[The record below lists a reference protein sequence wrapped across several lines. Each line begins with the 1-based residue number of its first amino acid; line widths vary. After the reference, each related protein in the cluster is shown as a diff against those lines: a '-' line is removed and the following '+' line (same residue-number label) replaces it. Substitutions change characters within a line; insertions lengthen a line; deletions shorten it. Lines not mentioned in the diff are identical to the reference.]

1 LILEIIRLVNMNNKK
16 KIKND
21 IILAVIVIAVAAVG
35 LLLLNIFKTEGSFAV
50 IKIDGK
56 ETERYPL
63 SVNTE
68 VVIETGDN
76 GRNTL
81 VIEDNKAFMKDANC
95 PDKIC
100 EGHSKISYK
109 GETIVCLPHKVVIE
123 IVADETTDELDAVV

>member
-1 LILEIIRLVNMNNKK
+1 MSNKRK
-16 KIKND
+16 LKND
-21 IILAVIVIAVAAVG
+21 IILAVIVVVVAATG
-35 LLLLNIFKTEGSFAV
+35 LLLVNVFRTEGSFAV

-56 ETERYPL
+56 ETGRYPL
-63 SVNTE
+63 SVDTE
-68 VVIETGDN
+68 VIIETGDD

-123 IVADETTDELDAVV
+123 IVTEDSENELDVVI

>member
-1 LILEIIRLVNMNNKK
+1 MNNKK
-16 KIKND
+16 KLKND

-35 LLLLNIFKTEGSFAV
+35 LLLLNIFKIEGSFAV

-68 VVIETGDN
+68 VVIETRDN

-123 IVADETTDELDAVV
+123 IVADDTTVDLDAVV

>member
-1 LILEIIRLVNMNNKK
+1 MNDKK
-16 KIKND
+16 KFKND
-21 IILAVIVIAVAAVG
+21 IILVAIIVLVATVG
-35 LLLLNIFKTEGSFAV
+35 LFLLNIFKIEGSFAV

-68 VVIETGDN
+68 VVIETGDD
-76 GRNTL
+76 GRNIL
-81 VIEDNKAFMKDANC
+81 VIADNKAFMKDANC

-109 GETIVCLPHKVVIE
+109 GETIVCLPHKLVIE
-123 IVADETTDELDAVV
+123 IVADEATDELDAVV

>member
-1 LILEIIRLVNMNNKK
+1 MNNKK
-16 KIKND
+16 KRKND
-21 IILAVIVIAVAAVG
+21 IILAAFVIAIAATG
-35 LLLLNIFKTEGSFAV
+35 LILLNIFKTEGSFAAV
-50 IKIDGK
+50 KIDGK
-56 ETERYPL
+56 ETARYPL

-68 VVIETGDN
+68 VVIETENN
-76 GRNTL
+76 GKNTL
-81 VIEDNKAFMKDANC
+81 VIEDGKAFVKDVNC

>member
-1 LILEIIRLVNMNNKK
+1 MSNKR

-21 IILAVIVIAVAAVG
+21 IILAVIVIVVAAVG

-50 IKIDGK
+50 IKIDGI

>member
-1 LILEIIRLVNMNNKK
+1 MNKK
-16 KIKND
+16 RKLKND
-21 IILAVIVIAVAAVG
+21 IILAVIVVAVAVIG
-35 LLLLNIFKTEGSFAV
+35 LLLLNVFKTEGSFAV
-50 IKIDGK
+50 VKIDGK

-68 VVIETGDN
+68 VVIETGDD

-123 IVADETTDELDAVV
+123 IVTEDSENELDVVI

>member
-1 LILEIIRLVNMNNKK
+1 MNNKK

-21 IILAVIVIAVAAVG
+21 IILAVIVIAVAATG
-35 LLLLNIFKTEGSFAV
+35 LLLVNVFRTEGSFAV

-68 VVIETGDN
+68 VVIETGDD

-81 VIEDNKAFMKDANC
+81 VIEDSKAFMKDANC

-123 IVADETTDELDAVV
+123 IVASDSENELDVVV

>member
-1 LILEIIRLVNMNNKK
+1 MVNMNNKR

-21 IILAVIVIAVAAVG
+21 VILAVIVIAIAATG
-35 LLLLNIFKTEGSFAV
+35 LLLLNVFKTEGAFAV
-50 IKIDGK
+50 VKIDGK

-68 VVIETGDN
+68 VVIETENDGK
-76 GRNTL
+76 NTL
-81 VIEDNKAFMKDANC
+81 VIEDEKAFIKDATC

-100 EGHSKISYK
+100 EGHSKISFK

-123 IVADETTDELDAVV
+123 IVADDSDNELDVVV

>member
-1 LILEIIRLVNMNNKK
+1 MNNKK
-16 KIKND
+16 KFKND

-50 IKIDGK
+50 VKIDGK

-123 IVADETTDELDAVV
+123 IVADDTTDDLDAVV

>member
-1 LILEIIRLVNMNNKK
+1 MSNKRK
-16 KIKND
+16 LKND
-21 IILAVIVIAVAAVG
+21 IILAVIVVVVAATG
-35 LLLLNIFKTEGSFAV
+35 LLLVNVFRTEGSFAV

-56 ETERYPL
+56 ETGRYPL
-63 SVNTE
+63 SVDTE
-68 VVIETGDN
+68 EIIETGDD

-123 IVADETTDELDAVV
+123 IVTEDSENELDVVI

>member
-1 LILEIIRLVNMNNKK
+1 MSINKK
-16 KIKND
+16 RKND
-21 IILAVIVIAVAAVG
+21 IVLVVIVIAIAATG
-35 LLLLNIFKTEGSFAV
+35 LLLLNVFKTEGAFAV

-56 ETERYPL
+56 ETERYSL

-68 VVIETGDN
+68 VVIETEND

-81 VIEDNKAFMKDANC
+81 VIENGKAFVKDVNC

-123 IVADETTDELDAVV
+123 IIADDSENELDVVV

>member
-1 LILEIIRLVNMNNKK
+1 MKNKRK
-16 KIKND
+16 VKND
-21 IILAVIVIAVAAVG
+21 IILAVIVITSAAIG
-35 LLLLNIFKTEGSFAV
+35 LLLLNIFKTEGVFAV
-50 IKIDGK
+50 VKIDGK
-56 ETERYPL
+56 ETARYPL

-68 VVIETGDN
+68 VVIETENN
-76 GRNTL
+76 GKNTL

-123 IVADETTDELDAVV
+123 IIADDSENELDVVI

>member
-1 LILEIIRLVNMNNKK
+1 MSNKRK
-16 KIKND
+16 LKND
-21 IILAVIVIAVAAVG
+21 IILAVIVVAVAATG
-35 LLLLNIFKTEGSFAV
+35 LLLLNVFKTEGSFAV

-68 VVIETGDN
+68 VVIETGDD

-81 VIEDNKAFMKDANC
+81 VIEGNKAFMKDANC

-123 IVADETTDELDAVV
+123 IVTEDSENELDVVI

>member
-1 LILEIIRLVNMNNKK
+1 MVNMNNKR

-21 IILAVIVIAVAAVG
+21 VILAVIVIAIAATG
-35 LLLLNIFKTEGSFAV
+35 LLLLDVFKTEGAFAV
-50 IKIDGK
+50 VKLDGK

-68 VVIETGDN
+68 VVIETENN
-76 GRNTL
+76 GKNTL
-81 VIEDNKAFMKDANC
+81 VIEDGKAFIKNATC

-100 EGHSKISYK
+100 EGHSKISFK

-123 IVADETTDELDAVV
+123 IVASDSENELDVVV

>member
-1 LILEIIRLVNMNNKK
+1 MSNKRK
-16 KIKND
+16 LKND
-21 IILAVIVIAVAAVG
+21 IILAVIVVVVAATG
-35 LLLLNIFKTEGSFAV
+35 LLLVNVFRTEGSFAV

-56 ETERYPL
+56 ETGRYPL
-63 SVNTE
+63 SVDTE
-68 VVIETGDN
+68 VIIETGDD
-76 GRNTL
+76 GKNTL

-123 IVADETTDELDAVV
+123 IVTEDSENELDVVI

>member
-1 LILEIIRLVNMNNKK
+1 MSINKK
-16 KIKND
+16 RKND
-21 IILAVIVIAVAAVG
+21 IVLVVIVIAIAATG
-35 LLLLNIFKTEGSFAV
+35 LLVLNVFKTEGAFAV
-50 IKIDGK
+50 LKIDGK
-56 ETERYPL
+56 ETERYSL

-68 VVIETGDN
+68 VVIETEND

-81 VIEDNKAFMKDANC
+81 VIENGKAFVKDVNC

-123 IVADETTDELDAVV
+123 IIADDSENELDVVV

>member
-1 LILEIIRLVNMNNKK
+1 MSNKRK
-16 KIKND
+16 TKND
-21 IILAVIVIAVAAVG
+21 IILAVIVIAVAAIG
-35 LLLLNIFKTEGSFAV
+35 LLLLNVFKTEGSFAV
-50 IKIDGK
+50 VKIEGK
-56 ETERYPL
+56 ETARYPL

-76 GRNTL
+76 GKNTL

-123 IVADETTDELDAVV
+123 IVAEDSENELDVVI

>member
-1 LILEIIRLVNMNNKK
+1 MNKK
-16 KIKND
+16 RKLKND
-21 IILAVIVIAVAAVG
+21 IILAVIVVAVAATG
-35 LLLLNIFKTEGSFAV
+35 LLLLNVFKTEGSFAV
-50 IKIDGK
+50 VKIDGK
-56 ETERYPL
+56 ETARYPL

-76 GRNTL
+76 GKNTL
-81 VIEDNKAFMKDANC
+81 VIENNKAFMKDANC

-123 IVADETTDELDAVV
+123 IVAEDSENELDVVI

>member
-1 LILEIIRLVNMNNKK
+1 MNNKK
-16 KIKND
+16 KRKND
-21 IILAVIVIAVAAVG
+21 IILAAFVITIAATG
-35 LLLLNIFKTEGSFAV
+35 LILLNIFKTEGSFAAV
-50 IKIDGK
+50 KIDGK
-56 ETERYPL
+56 ETARYPL

-68 VVIETGDN
+68 VVIETENN
-76 GRNTL
+76 GKNTL
-81 VIEDNKAFMKDANC
+81 VIEDGKAFVIDVNC

>member
-1 LILEIIRLVNMNNKK
+1 MSNKR

-21 IILAVIVIAVAAVG
+21 IILAVIVIVVAATG

-50 IKIDGK
+50 IKIDGI

-68 VVIETGDN
+68 VVIETGDD

-81 VIEDNKAFMKDANC
+81 VIENNKAFMKNSNC

-100 EGHSKISYK
+100 DGHSKVSYK

-123 IVADETTDELDAVV
+123 IVADEATDELDAVV

>member
-1 LILEIIRLVNMNNKK
+1 MSNKRK
-16 KIKND
+16 TKND

-35 LLLLNIFKTEGSFAV
+35 LLLLNVFKTEGSFAV
-50 IKIDGK
+50 VKIDGK
-56 ETERYPL
+56 ETARYPL

-68 VVIETGDN
+68 VVIETSDN
-76 GRNTL
+76 GKNTL
-81 VIEDNKAFMKDANC
+81 VIENNKAFMKDANC

-123 IVADETTDELDAVV
+123 IVAEDSENELDVVI

>member
-1 LILEIIRLVNMNNKK
+1 M
-16 KIKND
+16 
-21 IILAVIVIAVAAVG
+21 VAATG

-50 IKIDGK
+50 IKIDGI

-63 SVNTE
+63 SINTE
-68 VVIETGDN
+68 VVIETGDD

-123 IVADETTDELDAVV
+123 IIADDSENELDVVI

>member
-1 LILEIIRLVNMNNKK
+1 MNNKK
-16 KIKND
+16 KFKND

-35 LLLLNIFKTEGSFAV
+35 LLLVNVFRTEGSFAV

-123 IVADETTDELDAVV
+123 IVTEDSENELDVVI

>member
-1 LILEIIRLVNMNNKK
+1 MNKK
-16 KIKND
+16 RKLKND
-21 IILAVIVIAVAAVG
+21 IILAVIVVAVAATG
-35 LLLLNIFKTEGSFAV
+35 LLLLNVFKTEGSFAV

-68 VVIETGDN
+68 VVIETGDD
-76 GRNTL
+76 GRNTV

-123 IVADETTDELDAVV
+123 IVTEDSENELDVVI

>member
-1 LILEIIRLVNMNNKK
+1 MNNKK
-16 KIKND
+16 KLKND

-123 IVADETTDELDAVV
+123 IVTDEATDELDAVV

>member
-1 LILEIIRLVNMNNKK
+1 MSNKK
-16 KIKND
+16 RRND
-21 IILAVIVIAVAAVG
+21 IILAVVVISIAAIG
-35 LLLLNIFKTEGSFAV
+35 LLLLNIFKTEGAFAV
-50 IKIDGK
+50 VKIDGI

-68 VVIETGDN
+68 VVIETGDE

-81 VIEDNKAFMKDANC
+81 VIENNKAFMKDANC

-123 IVADETTDELDAVV
+123 IIAEDSENELDVVV

>member
-1 LILEIIRLVNMNNKK
+1 MNNKK

-21 IILAVIVIAVAAVG
+21 IILAVIVIVVAAVG

-50 IKIDGK
+50 VKIDGK

-68 VVIETGDN
+68 VVIETGDD

-81 VIEDNKAFMKDANC
+81 VIEDSKAFMKDANC

-123 IVADETTDELDAVV
+123 IVADENTDELDAVV